1 MNFLHS
7 NPSPIFSCKA
17 EELDYLIFKEYMR
30 KLTKKQ
36 NEFAYEI
43 SESKELSL
51 KLLAWISGRVLWCEK
66 CNNQFYSNEGFV
78 NHGCM
83 K

>member
-1 MNFLHS
+1 MILNS
-7 NPSPIFSCKA
+7 KSPPLFFSKD
-17 EELDYLIFKEYMR
+17 EELDYLIFKERMR
-30 KLTKKQ
+30 KLEKKQ
-36 NEFAYEI
+36 NEFAYKI
-43 SESKELSL
+43 ADSKVLSF
-51 KLLAWISGRVLWCEK
+51 KLIEWMSNRKLFCEN